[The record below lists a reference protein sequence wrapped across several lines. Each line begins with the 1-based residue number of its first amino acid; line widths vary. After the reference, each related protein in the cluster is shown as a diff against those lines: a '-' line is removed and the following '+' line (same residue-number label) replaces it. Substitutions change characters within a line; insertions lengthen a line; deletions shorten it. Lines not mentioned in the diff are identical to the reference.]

1 MKNFLS
7 NNLNLS
13 WWKQRTK
20 TVMLLPGKLRKSE
33 RNQPGSVRAS
43 YLHVP
48 QFSGKGWRNK
58 QNTRHDISE
67 APRSLQHS
75 GKKKTLRNGEIK
87 ASNIETKWNI
97 AKSLIIQ
104 WQILPSDYNTWSRS
118 LLHLGYPIMKV
129 MLFYPVIVFQRGSSA
144 SLFVQH

>member
-1 MKNFLS
+1 MYHNFQGRGGEISKTHVTTSQKRQGHS
-7 NNLNLS
+7 N
-13 WWKQRTK
+13 
-20 TVMLLPGKLRKSE
+20 TVE
-33 RNQPGSVRAS
+33 
-43 YLHVP
+43 
-48 QFSGKGWRNK
+48 
-58 QNTRHDISE
+58 
-67 APRSLQHS
+67 
-75 GKKKTLRNGEIK
+75 KKKTLRNGEIK